1 MGKEFVIDNLADM
14 CALMCD
20 NVVPRHMTLTA
31 IEDIPPK
38 AWGDGTYHSKDIRE
52 YVEEFIDMGARCAEV
67 IVDGTVDVNNLR
79 RMFQRECDD
88 KYVMYGIRVVER
100 GNRIFLKRW

>member
-1 MGKEFVIDNLADM
+1 MGKEFVIDNLEDM

-20 NVVPRHMTLTA
+20 NVVPQRVTLMA
-31 IEDIPPK
+31 RDEIPSKP
-38 AWGDGTYHSKDIRE
+38 WGKGRFHSKDIQAS
-52 YVEEFIDMGARCAEV
+52 VEEFIDMGERFAEV

-88 KYVMYGIRVVER
+88 KYVMYGIRVVKR
-100 GNRIFLKRW
+100 GNKIFFKRW